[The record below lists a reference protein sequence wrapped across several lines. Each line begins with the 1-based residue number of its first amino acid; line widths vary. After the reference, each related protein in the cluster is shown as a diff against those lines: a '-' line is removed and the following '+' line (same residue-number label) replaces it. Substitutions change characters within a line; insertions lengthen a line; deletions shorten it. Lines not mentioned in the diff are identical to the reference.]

1 MPPQTPQPAT
11 ACIALG
17 SNLGDRE
24 AYLRSAIAALAQLGR
39 VDRVSSFYETAPV
52 GTVPQP
58 AFLNAA
64 LTLQT
69 VLTPLELLRGL
80 LRIEQEHGR
89 NRRLSL
95 SKGPR
100 TLDLDLLL
108 YGDAIMDSP
117 SLTLPHPALHERR
130 FVLVPLAEIAP
141 EAVHPVL
148 HKSVAQLLA
157 ELPEDESGEQGVRR
171 LMQGGLDG
179 TMAP

>member
-1 MPPQTPQPAT
+1 MPPQTQEPAI

-17 SNLGDRE
+17 SNLGDRQ
-24 AYLRSAIAALAQLGR
+24 AHLQSAIGALAQLGR

-58 AFLNAA
+58 AFVNAA
-64 LTLQT
+64 VALQT
-69 VLTPLELLRGL
+69 VLPPLELMQEL
-80 LRIEQEHGR
+80 LQIERQHGR
-89 NRRLSL
+89 NRSLSL

-108 YGDAIMDSP
+108 YSDAIMDSP

-148 HKSVAQLLA
+148 QKSIAQLLA
-157 ELPEDESGEQGVRR
+157 ELPAHETGEQGVRR
-171 LMQGGLDG
+171 L
-179 TMAP
+179 